1 MFTTLVFHEIRPL
14 TEIQA
19 GMRPIQV
26 ADGYADSLP
35 LPLYNDL
42 DSFSAQID
50 YLIAQQY
57 HFLTL
62 AEVIDFYAGKFNMPE
77 KSVLL
82 TFDDCYQ
89 SQLRYAYPILQ
100 QRHLTAVSFVPTG
113 WIFQKPTAYA
123 PEVSRPVSFP
133 ELLGMADVFTYA
145 NHTHH
150 FHQRKG
156 TTASRAMWEKEKA
169 FIADLK
175 ACNQFVPV
183 KDVFAYPFGLYDEKN
198 VTTLAKEN
206 FKLAFTTIKGMNLKD
221 TNPLE
226 LRRNVVPAQLPL
238 AVFKEILGEKE

>member
-14 TEIQA
+14 AEIKA

-42 DSFSAQID
+42 DSFTAQID

-62 AEVIDFYAGKFNMPE
+62 AEVAAFYAGKFNLPK
-77 KSVLL
+77 KSILL

-100 QRHLTAVSFVPTG
+100 QRKLTAVSFVPTG
-113 WIFQKPTAYA
+113 WIFATPSLYA
-123 PEVSRPVSFP
+123 AEVSRPVSFP

-156 TTASRAMWEKEKA
+156 TTASRAMWESETD
-169 FIADLK
+169 FILDLK
-175 ACNQFVPV
+175 KCNQFVPV

-198 VTTLAKEN
+198 VATLAKEG
-206 FKLAFTTIKGMNLKD
+206 FKLAFTTIKGRNEKE

-238 AVFKEILGEKE
+238 AAFKEIVGEK